1 MQNYE
6 ETSHLPNLLLKKQQ
20 VKELIE
26 KIHQKRLKKQEA
38 NLKLQNI
45 HQDLLENRVKI
56 RTISTYQQDINRLNI
71 VLEDV
76 QHSVETMSILQLNEI
91 TKYNNPPEVIKIALE
106 GILFL
111 LRGRKMT
118 WLEIRKE
125 ISKGNFIKEIL
136 RFNVGKADQNILR
149 LIQND
154 YILLEKWNLER
165 LKKASKAMG
174 PLGEWLQCQVEL
186 YDASTKSPNA
196 VEFLGIREKLGDLEE
211 NELQYQS
218 LVEENEAEA
227 EELEI
232 ELAQLE
238 LEVEE
243 LELISSSPEAKAS
256 FVTKKVRFAEGSY
269 PVYEGRDK
277 LSLFRN
283 SDVSRKDKKNNKI
296 FSDNFFFVQKKVY
309 FNKNFSDFCCLIF
322 DKSRIQSRSFSISP
336 NQVYA
341 NTPLQKFMVDEGTER
356 LSIYSR
362 ISKGVD
368 RISIVNRISQAA
380 NKIKPADHI
389 EQGIWAVSP
398 VSLIDKSTRISKP
411 EFFDPK
417 KTKIRNL
424 ENNNNFKRRKN
435 EIENQEIGTKITDF
449 NPQKLEPANDPIEV
463 KKISALIQ
471 TKFSKN
477 NEIHKN
483 TNFSQI
489 KIPLQTSEF
498 GTKMSVYSKT
508 DQFVDPITCYNQN
521 SETQTDNYRHNSIK
535 NNLQFNIPKNQ
546 LTQINTGT
554 HKMTLISHDIIT
566 ETINDQFSLD
576 LKTEKYILTHEN
588 LYNFQ
593 QQKNER
599 AYNEIGT
606 NKMSVG
612 FPVNKN
618 FDFAYNNTPVFK
630 NKQPESFQKLSAPR
644 QIHYEFAENY
654 LENNK
659 NEMLILQ
666 TRNLQEA
673 NLNAQKNIYDK
684 FVQTDFENSRYTFSN
699 KNPAFRNQEKVVFL
713 QNNSPSVL
721 TNQTVQD
728 SIQRQN
734 SINSINLLE
743 KTTSVKS
750 LYSKTINPLNYTN
763 DFPKINQPEITN
775 NSNHN
780 FINKTNPEFQN
791 QIFQKVKVNSS
802 ESKIVEILN
811 PKETHHFFILEE
823 NRLSKSVPKF
833 PRNNNSPTVFRAVN
847 QEHQTTSDINID
859 NNFNNH
865 NKSNFGDFSV
875 TIKSEAGQNSLS
887 SKTPRSVLNKS
898 FDKEGLIGIRFVDH
912 DKSKITEHSFDEKN
926 KIEGNKV
933 VIGETINLPLVGF
946 VKHRETFQIKKMLA
960 QNPNLKL
967 EELNDTKFGVT
978 YRFLQNEKQF

>member
-6 ETSHLPNLLLKKQQ
+6 ENSHLPNLLLKKQQ

-26 KIHQKRLKKQEA
+26 KIRQKRLKKQEA

-45 HQDLLENRVKI
+45 HQGLLENRVKI
-56 RTISTYQQDINRLNI
+56 RTISTYQQDLNRLNI

-125 ISKGNFIKEIL
+125 ISKGNFIKQML
-136 RFNVGKADQNILR
+136 RFNVGKADHDILR

-186 YDASTKSPNA
+186 FDASTKSPNA
-196 VEFLGIREKLGDLEE
+196 VEFLGIREKLGELEE

-238 LEVEE
+238 LEVEQ

-269 PVYEGRDK
+269 PVYEGRAK

-283 SDVSRKDKKNNKI
+283 SDFPRKDKTTNKLI
-296 FSDNFFFVQKKVY
+296 SENFFFVQKKVY
-309 FNKNFSDFCCLIF
+309 FNKNFCDFCCLIF

-336 NQVYA
+336 NHVYA

-362 ISKGVD
+362 ISRGVD
-368 RISIVNRISQAA
+368 RISIVNRVSQVT

-389 EQGIWAVSP
+389 EQGIWTVSP
-398 VSLIDKSTRISKP
+398 VSSIEQGTSISKP
-411 EFFDPK
+411 ELFDPN

-424 ENNNNFKRRKN
+424 ENNNDFKRQNN
-435 EIENQEIGTKITDF
+435 EIENKEIGTKIQDF
-449 NPQKLEPANDPIEV
+449 NLQKLDQANDPIDV

-471 TKFSKN
+471 TNFSKN

-489 KIPLQTSEF
+489 KIPLETFEF

-508 DQFVDPITCYNQN
+508 NQLVDPITCYNQS
-521 SETQTDNYRHNSIK
+521 SETQTNNYRPNSIE
-535 NNLQFNIPKNQ
+535 NNLQFNIPKNP

-554 HKMTLISHDIIT
+554 HKRTLISHDIIT

-576 LKTEKYILTHEN
+576 FKTEKYNLTQEN

-593 QQKNER
+593 QQKNEK
-599 AYNEIGT
+599 AYNEIAT
-606 NKMSVG
+606 NKMSGG

-618 FDFAYNNTPVFK
+618 FDFAYNNAPVFK
-630 NKQPESFQKLSAPR
+630 NKQPESFQKLSVPR
-644 QIHYEFAENY
+644 QIPDKFAENY

-659 NEMLILQ
+659 NEILQ

-673 NLNAQKNIYDK
+673 NLNAKKNIQDK
-684 FVQTDFENSRYTFSN
+684 SVQTAFENSRFTFSDQ
-699 KNPAFRNQEKVVFL
+699 NPAFRHQEIGVFL
-713 QNNSPSVL
+713 QNNNPSVL
-721 TNQTVQD
+721 TNQTFQD
-728 SIQRQN
+728 SIQQQN
-734 SINSINLLE
+734 SFNSINLLE

-750 LYSKTINPLNYTN
+750 LYSKTINPLNYTH
-763 DFPKINQPEITN
+763 DFPKNNQHEIPD

-780 FINKTNPEFQN
+780 FNNKTNPQFQN

-811 PKETHHFFILEE
+811 PKETNHFFILEE

-833 PRNNNSPTVFRAVN
+833 PRNTNSPTVFRAVN
-847 QEHQTTSDINID
+847 QEYQTTSDINID
-859 NNFNNH
+859 NHFNKN
-865 NKSNFGDFSV
+865 NKSDFGDLSV
-875 TIKSEAGQNSLS
+875 TIKTQADQNSLS
-887 SKTPRSVLNKS
+887 SKTTRSVFNKS

-912 DKSKITEHSFDEKN
+912 EKNKITEHSFDEKN

-967 EELNDTKFGVT
+967 EELNDKKFGVT
-978 YRFLQNEKQF
+978 YRFLQNEKPF